1 MYEIAHCLPFVI
13 ILFFLLMPLSVEMLK
28 RKSLKM
34 IIRLAQYCAKVM
46 RTNLALCSV
55 RNTAELFRSIFRSV
69 RVRQLNK
76 NFGDNSPSQA
86 KVCKVNRKIT
96 SSKFRTSKISM
107 KIHIK

>member
-55 RNTAELFRSIFRSV
+55 RNTAELFRSIFCSV
-69 RVRQLNK
+69 GVTIKQ

-86 KVCKVNRKIT
+86 KVCKANRKIT